1 METNSEIDDP
11 FKQFSISDNWSK
23 LLEKDER
30 DFCPKCNK
38 SRMYFCYTC
47 YVPMNDFKVITPR
60 VKLPLPLDIIKH
72 PKEIDGKSTAVHA
85 AIISPED
92 VNIYIYPSI
101 PNYNELSNVILIFPS
116 KDALCLEE
124 IVKQTS
130 LLKEEEDA
138 EQLFSRV
145 VFIDSTWNQCR
156 TILNDSRIKGLPR
169 VVLKKRESQFWRHQ
183 KGSPITHLAT
193 IEAIHQFLV
202 EYHSYSSGRNE
213 YDGRYDNIL
222 FFFKFMYHKIHSL
235 YDHSDLLSYKRPM
248 LQ

>member
-1 METNSEIDDP
+1 METNSVKDDP
-11 FKQFSISDNWSK
+11 FKLFSISDDWSK

-30 DFCPKCNK
+30 DVCPKCSK

-47 YVPMNDFKVITPR
+47 YIPMNDFKSITPK
-60 VKLPLPLDIIKH
+60 VKLPLSLDIIKH

-101 PNYNELSNVILIFPS
+101 PNYHELSNVILIFPS

-124 IVKQTS
+124 AIRETAF
-130 LLKEEEDA
+130 LTEEECPR
-138 EQLFSRV
+138 QMFSRV

-169 VVLKKRESQFWRHQ
+169 VVLKKRESLFWRHQ

-193 IEAIHQFLV
+193 IEAIHQFLI
-202 EYHSYSSGRNE
+202 EYHTCGSVKNV
-213 YDGRYDNIL
+213 YDNRYDNPL
-222 FFFKFMYHKIHSL
+222 FFLSL
-235 YDHSDLLSYKRPM
+235 CIIRYICYMTIVIQRSY
-248 LQ
+248 Q

>member
-1 METNSEIDDP
+1 MEMDSVEGDP
-11 FKQFSISDNWSK
+11 FKHFSISDDWCK
-23 LLEKDER
+23 LLNKDER
-30 DFCPKCNK
+30 DVCPKCTK

-47 YVPMNDFKVITPR
+47 YVPMNEFRDITPR
-60 VKLPLPLDIIKH
+60 VKLPLRIDIIKH

-85 AIISPED
+85 AIISPDD
-92 VNIYIYPSI
+92 VNMYIYPSI

-116 KDALCLEE
+116 KDAFCLEE
-124 IVKQTS
+124 AIKQTS
-130 LLKEEEDA
+130 LLTGEEGS
-138 EQLFSRV
+138 EQLFNQV

-202 EYHSYSSGRNE
+202 EYYNCTSGGKE

-235 YDHSDLLSYKRPM
+235 YDHNDLLSYKRPM